1 MYSTDTHTSTS
12 FSSNPSTPVASPP
25 PLISDGPVVT
35 AATQSSLAWAN
46 TPQNQNEASPAFD
59 NMQQLNRM
67 QETLDDAIW
76 VLKSHAESSLQR
88 TQNISSYPP
97 STNPQTLTDQLQVSR
112 MITIILLKFNLNH
125 RWHFTCSKSI
135 METPEQFAK
144 YAQTSQ

>member
-25 PLISDGPVVT
+25 PLISDRPAVT
-35 AATQSSLAWAN
+35 AVTQSNLAWPN
-46 TPQNQNEASPAFD
+46 TPQNQNEPSPAFD
-59 NMQQLNRM
+59 NIQLNRM

-97 STNPQTLTDQLQVSR
+97 STNPQTLTDQLQVRS
-112 MITIILLKFNLNH
+112 MIIKILLKLNARH
-125 RWHFTCSKSI
+125 SRHLLVQS
-135 METPEQFAK
+135 QQLK
-144 YAQTSQ
+144 YLNIV

>member
-25 PLISDGPVVT
+25 PLISDRPAVT
-35 AATQSSLAWAN
+35 AVTQSNLAWPN
-46 TPQNQNEASPAFD
+46 TPQNQNEPSPAFD
-59 NMQQLNRM
+59 NIHLNRM

-97 STNPQTLTDQLQVSR
+97 STNPQTLTDQLQVGS
-112 MITIILLKFNLNH
+112 MIIKILLKLNLRH
-125 RWHFTCSKSI
+125 RRHLLVQS
-135 METPEQFAK
+135 QQLK
-144 YAQTSQ
+144 YLNIV